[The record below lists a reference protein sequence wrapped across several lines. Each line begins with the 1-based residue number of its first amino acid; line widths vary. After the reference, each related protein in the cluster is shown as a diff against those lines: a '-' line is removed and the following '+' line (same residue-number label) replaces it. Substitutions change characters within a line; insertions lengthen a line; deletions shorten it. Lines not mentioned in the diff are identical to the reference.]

1 MTPTENLKKHMDEI
15 EQRRLTLY
23 FHMQKVASDLN
34 SRLYHIQIVIS
45 VIAIAVI
52 FANMVFDHRDQ
63 FFIMWSNVFAF
74 ISFVVALLHYLH
86 IMEKISGKIYAHTC
100 AIYKGY
106 DDEYYIL
113 KKYNIGE
120 LDEELI
126 RQFYVNKTQEAERYI
141 CSVIAPGWVTW
152 ISLSSL
158 FGAITLL
165 LLA

>member
-1 MTPTENLKKHMDEI
+1 MTATENLKKHMDDI

-23 FHMQKVASDLN
+23 FHMQKVATDLN
-34 SRLYHIQIVIS
+34 NRLYQIQTVIS
-45 VIAIAVI
+45 VIAVAIIMINALV
-52 FANMVFDHRDQ
+52 DERDL
-63 FFIMWSNVFAF
+63 FLIMWSNIFALVAF
-74 ISFVVALLHYLH
+74 FAALLHYLH

-126 RQFYVNKTQEAERYI
+126 RQFYVNKTKEAERYI
-141 CSVIAPGWVTW
+141 CSVISPGWFTW
-152 ISLSSL
+152 CALACL
-158 FGAITLL
+158 FGAVTLFV
-165 LLA
+165 LA